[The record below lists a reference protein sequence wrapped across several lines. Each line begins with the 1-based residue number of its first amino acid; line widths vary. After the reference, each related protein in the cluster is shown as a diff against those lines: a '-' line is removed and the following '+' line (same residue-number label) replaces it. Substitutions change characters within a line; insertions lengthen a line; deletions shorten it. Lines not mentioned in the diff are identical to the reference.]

1 MVKINDRFYITAD
14 SMSYKVM
21 EKTINKDEGSKNFGK
36 ETESIVGY
44 YTTIEQCMQGIL
56 KILSREYVSK
66 RTINSISDLKEEIAR
81 QTKMIKDCLGDM
93 KI

>member
-44 YTTIEQCMQGIL
+44 YTTIEHCMQGIL

-66 RTINSISDLKEEIAR
+66 RTINSISDLKEEIAK